1 MNLGTIHVK
10 IIYRK
15 IVIVCCKCYD
25 NTYWFM
31 GKWVHVMNN
40 TYNVLIIDDTVE
52 IIDLI
57 EIYLENE
64 GYRVYKALSGVEG
77 LNILENEIIHLVVLD
92 IMMPDMDGLETCRR
106 IRQKLHIPVIMLSA
120 KSEDMDKIL
129 GLGIGAD
136 DYMTKPFNPME
147 LLARIKSQIRRSQY
161 FNNPITHIEDEN
173 LITLR
178 DITIN
183 KRNHTVKK
191 YDKEIS
197 LTPTEYKILLLLA
210 DHAGN
215 VFSTEEIFEKV
226 WKEKYYEANNTVMV
240 HIWRLREKMEDNP
253 KDPKLIETVWGVG
266 YKIEAQIKNH

>member
-1 MNLGTIHVK
+1 
-10 IIYRK
+10 
-15 IVIVCCKCYD
+15 
-25 NTYWFM
+25 
-31 GKWVHVMNN
+31 MNN
-40 TYNVLIIDDTVE
+40 NYNILIIDDTVE

-64 GYRVYKALSGVEG
+64 GYHVYKALTGAEG
-77 LNILENEIIHLVVLD
+77 LKILESEIIHLVVLD

-106 IRQKLHIPVIMLSA
+106 IRQNLHIPVIMLSA

-147 LLARIKSQIRRSQY
+147 LLARIKSQIRRYLY
-161 FNNPITHIEDEN
+161 FNNQINQVEDKN
-173 LITLR
+173 LIKIR
-178 DITIN
+178 DIMIN

-191 YDKEIS
+191 YDKEIN
-197 LTPTEYKILLLLA
+197 LTPIEYEILLLLSGN
-210 DHAGN
+210 AGR

-226 WKEKYYEANNTVMV
+226 WREKYYEANNTVMV

-266 YKIEAQIKNH
+266 YKIEA

>member
-1 MNLGTIHVK
+1 
-10 IIYRK
+10 
-15 IVIVCCKCYD
+15 
-25 NTYWFM
+25 M
-31 GKWVHVMNN
+31 GKWEYMMNN
-40 TYNVLIIDDTVE
+40 NYNILIIDDTVE

-64 GYRVYKALSGVEG
+64 GYHVYKALNGAEG
-77 LNILENEIIHLVVLD
+77 LKILECESIHLVVLD

-106 IRQKLHIPVIMLSA
+106 IRQNLHIPVIMLSA

-147 LLARIKSQIRRSQY
+147 LLARIKSQIRRYLY
-161 FNNPITHIEDEN
+161 FNNQINQVEDEN
-173 LITLR
+173 LIKIR
-178 DITIN
+178 DIMIN

-197 LTPTEYKILLLLA
+197 LTPTEYEILLLLSGN
-210 DHAGN
+210 AGR

-226 WKEKYYEANNTVMV
+226 WREKYYEANNTVMV

-266 YKIEAQIKNH
+266 YKIEA